1 MKLYLAVLL
10 FQVVPFLRTS
20 KAETKLNSLNGETMK
35 RFLWFGVFILA
46 ISGATA
52 QTGANPKAT
61 PPKPTV
67 KKSAAPARAS
77 AGEVQELRDALAA
90 QQKQSDEQRQQL
102 EQVKSQLQQ
111 LLEATQQAN
120 ASAQK
125 VQGSAEQAQTTAA
138 QAQQSASDAQ
148 RLADQASSSA
158 AEAKTGL
165 EVTDKRSKDE
175 DKKLSA
181 LQDLVGRF
189 RFNGDIRVRGESFF
203 QDGVPDR
210 NRGRIRVRF
219 GVDGKLN
226 EDFVGGFA
234 LATGSLGDPTTT
246 NESFTNFFDRKT
258 IGLDRGYITYNPVA
272 HRWLSLT
279 GGKFAYAWNRT
290 QVTGDPDINPEGFN
304 EKLSWDL
311 NTPVV
316 KNFAVDFMQL
326 LFNESSTGTDSY
338 ALGGQIS
345 GKLQFG
351 RLTTTPSFLAIKWNN
366 PDSILQ
372 ASGFAVQA
380 TTTTGGLQV
389 PGEGPG
395 CSKGT
400 GLPTVP
406 PCAFAANTL
415 TNATYNDPSGKP
427 HFFSQFLYA
436 DFILNNQIR
445 TGSDRRPINLLLE
458 YEDNLDAKDH
468 PLAATGNGVVLT
480 GLGKQSHTYLADIS
494 LGQTKNKNDI
504 QVGYAWLREEQ
515 DAAIASFAES
525 DQRAPT
531 NVLQNRWYALWKLRA
546 NTIASYT
553 FWYGRTLNSNLQH
566 AVLATGTKPGEEE
579 PYLKRMQFDL
589 IYSF

>member
-1 MKLYLAVLL
+1 
-10 FQVVPFLRTS
+10 
-20 KAETKLNSLNGETMK
+20 MK
-35 RFLWFGVFILA
+35 RFLWFSAFILV

-52 QTGANPKAT
+52 QTGANPKVSPNKLASQAR
-61 PPKPTV
+61 V
-67 KKSAAPARAS
+67 SAK
-77 AGEVQELRDALAA
+77 EVQELRDALAA
-90 QQKQSDEQRQQL
+90 QQKQADEQRQQL
-102 EQVKSQLQQ
+102 DQLRSQLQQ
-111 LLEATQQAN
+111 LLDASQQAN

-125 VQGSAEQAQTTAA
+125 VQDSVEQAQTTAA
-138 QAQQSASDAQ
+138 QAQQSASEAQ

-158 AEAKTGL
+158 AEAKSAL
-165 EVTDKRSKDE
+165 SLVDQQSKDE

-181 LQDLVGRF
+181 LQDVLGRF
-189 RFNGDIRVRGESFF
+189 RFNGDIRVRGESFL

-210 NRGRIRVRF
+210 NRGRVRVRF
-219 GVDGKLN
+219 GVDGKLG
-226 EDFVGGFA
+226 EDFVGGLA

-246 NESFTNFFDRKT
+246 NETFTNFFDRKT

-316 KNFAVDFMQL
+316 KNLAVDFMQL

-345 GKLQFG
+345 SKLQIG

-372 ASGFAVQA
+372 ASAFAVQA
-380 TTTTGGLQV
+380 TTTTGGLPV

-395 CSKGT
+395 CSKGS

-406 PCAFAANTL
+406 PCTFAANNL

-427 HFFSQFLYA
+427 HFYSQFLYT

-445 TGSDRRPINLLLE
+445 TGSDRWPINLLLE
-458 YEDNLDAKDH
+458 TENNLDAKDH

-480 GLGKQSHTYLADIS
+480 ALGKQSHTYLADIS

-531 NVLQNRWYALWKLRA
+531 NILQNRWYALWKVRA
-546 NTIASYT
+546 NTVASYT

-566 AVLATGTKPGEEE
+566 AILATETTAGEQE

>member
-1 MKLYLAVLL
+1 
-10 FQVVPFLRTS
+10 
-20 KAETKLNSLNGETMK
+20 MK
-35 RFLWFGVFILA
+35 RFLWFTPFILM

-52 QTGANPKAT
+52 QTDANPKAT
-61 PPKPTV
+61 APKPVV
-67 KKSAAPARAS
+67 KKPAAPVRVS
-77 AGEVQELRDALAA
+77 PTEVQELRDALAA
-90 QQKQSDEQRQQL
+90 QQKQSEEQRQQL

-120 ASAQK
+120 ASAQR

-138 QAQQSASDAQ
+138 QAQQSAADAQ
-148 RLADQASSSA
+148 RLADQASSSS
-158 AEAKTGL
+158 AEAKAAL
-165 EVTDKRSKDE
+165 SLVDKTTKDE

-189 RFNGDIRVRGESFF
+189 RFSGDIRVRGESFF
-203 QDGVPDR
+203 QDDVPDR

-219 GVDGKLN
+219 GVDGRLN
-226 EDFVGGFA
+226 EDFIGGLA

-258 IGLDRGYITYNPVA
+258 IGLDRGFITYNPVA

-311 NTPVV
+311 NSPVI
-316 KNFAVDFMQL
+316 KNFTADFMQL
-326 LFNESSTGTDSY
+326 LFNESATGTDSY
-338 ALGGQIS
+338 ALGGQLS
-345 GKLQFG
+345 TKLQLG
-351 RLTTTPSFLAIKWNN
+351 RLTSTPSFMAIKWNN

-372 ASGFAVQA
+372 ASAFAVQA

-395 CSKGT
+395 CSKGS

-406 PCAFAANTL
+406 PCAFAANGM
-415 TNATYNDPSGKP
+415 TNATYNDPSGKL
-427 HFFSQFLYA
+427 HFYSQFLYA
-436 DFILNNQIR
+436 DFILNNQIK
-445 TGSDRRPINLLLE
+445 TGSDRFPINLLLE
-458 YEDNLDAKDH
+458 YENNLDAKDH

-494 LGQTKNKNDI
+494 VGQTKNKNDI
-504 QVGYAWLREEQ
+504 QIGYAWLREEQ
-515 DAAIASFAES
+515 DAALASFAES

-531 NVLQNRWYALWKLRA
+531 NILQNRWYALWKLRA
-546 NTIASYT
+546 NTVASYT

-566 AVLATGTKPGEEE
+566 AILATGVKPGEEE
-579 PYLKRMQFDL
+579 PYLTRMQFDL

>member
-1 MKLYLAVLL
+1 
-10 FQVVPFLRTS
+10 
-20 KAETKLNSLNGETMK
+20 MK
-35 RFLWFGVFILA
+35 RFLWFSAFILV
-46 ISGATA
+46 ISSATA

-67 KKSAAPARAS
+67 KKSAAPARVS
-77 AGEVQELRDALAA
+77 AREVQELRDALAA
-90 QQKQSDEQRQQL
+90 QQRQAEEQRQQL

-111 LLEATQQAN
+111 LLEATKQAN

-125 VQGSAEQAQTTAA
+125 VQGSAEQAQTTAE
-138 QAQQSASDAQ
+138 QARQSATEAQ
-148 RLADQASSSA
+148 HLADQASSSA
-158 AEAKTGL
+158 TEAKAAL
-165 EVTDKRSKDE
+165 SVAEKKSKDE
-175 DKKLSA
+175 DKKISA

-226 EDFVGGFA
+226 EDFIGGFA

-246 NESFTNFFDRKT
+246 NETFTNFFDRKT
-258 IGLDRGYITYNPVA
+258 IALDRGYITYNPVA

-304 EKLSWDL
+304 EKFSWDL

-316 KNFAVDFMQL
+316 KNFTVNFMQL
-326 LFNESSTGTDSY
+326 LYNEASAGTDSY
-338 ALGGQIS
+338 SLGGQVS
-345 GKLQFG
+345 AKLQLG
-351 RLTTTPSFLAIKWNN
+351 RLTTTPTFMAIKWNN
-366 PDSILQ
+366 PDAILQ
-372 ASGFAVQA
+372 ASAFAVQA

-395 CSKGT
+395 CGKGS

-406 PCAFAANTL
+406 PCAFSANGM

-445 TGSDRRPINLLLE
+445 TNSDRFPINLLLE
-458 YEDNLDAKDH
+458 YENNLDAKDH
-468 PLAATGNGVVLT
+468 PLAPTGNGVVLT

-494 LGQTKNKNDI
+494 LGQTKNKNDF

-531 NVLQNRWYALWKLRA
+531 NILQNRWYALWKLRA
-546 NTIASYT
+546 NTVASYT

-566 AVLATGTKPGEEE
+566 AILATGVTPGQQE

>member
-1 MKLYLAVLL
+1 LYLAAFL
-10 FQVVPFLRTS
+10 FQAAAGYLGRTKS
-20 KAETKLNSLNGETMK
+20 EINSRNQTEITMK
-35 RFLWFGVFILA
+35 PFLWFSAFMLV

-52 QTGANPKAT
+52 QTGASPKSS
-61 PPKPTV
+61 PPKSTS
-67 KKSAAPARAS
+67 KKAASQSHVSAQ
-77 AGEVQELRDALAA
+77 EVQELRDGLAA
-90 QQKQSDEQRQQL
+90 QQKQADEQRQQL
-102 EQVKSQLQQ
+102 DQLKSQLQ
-111 LLEATQQAN
+111 LLDATRQAN

-125 VQGSAEQAQTTAA
+125 VQGSAELAQTTAA
-138 QAQQSASDAQ
+138 QAQQSATEAQ

-158 AEAKTGL
+158 AEARTAL
-165 EVTDKRSKDE
+165 ALVDKQSRAE
-175 DKKLSA
+175 DKKIGS
-181 LQDLVGRF
+181 LQDILGRV
-189 RFNGDIRVRGESFF
+189 RFTGDVRVRGESSF
-203 QDGVPDR
+203 QDGVADR

-219 GVDGKLN
+219 GVDGKLG
-226 EDFVGGFA
+226 EDFVGGLS

-304 EKLSWDL
+304 EKFSWDL

-316 KNFAVDFMQL
+316 KNLAVDFMQL

-338 ALGGQIS
+338 ALGGQVS

-351 RLTTTPSFLAIKWNN
+351 RLITTPSFMAIKWNN

-372 ASGFAVQA
+372 ASAFAVQA

-395 CSKGT
+395 CGKGS
-400 GLPTVP
+400 GLPAVP
-406 PCAFAANTL
+406 PCAFSANGM
-415 TNATYNDPSGKP
+415 TNATYTDPGGKP
-427 HFFSQFLYA
+427 HFYSQFLYA

-445 TGSDRRPINLLLE
+445 TGSERLPINLLLE
-458 YEDNLDAKDH
+458 FENNLDAKDH

-494 LGQTKNKNDI
+494 LGQTRNKNDI

-515 DAAIASFAES
+515 DAAISSFAES

-531 NVLQNRWYALWKLRA
+531 NILQHRWYALWKIRA
-546 NTIASYT
+546 NTVASYT

-566 AVLATGTKPGEEE
+566 AILATGTTAGQQE

>member
-1 MKLYLAVLL
+1 
-10 FQVVPFLRTS
+10 
-20 KAETKLNSLNGETMK
+20 MK
-35 RFLWFGVFILA
+35 RFLWLSAFIVV

-52 QTGANPKAT
+52 QTGAGPKGIL
-61 PPKPTV
+61 PKPPV
-67 KKSAAPARAS
+67 KKSPSQARVS
-77 AGEVQELRDALAA
+77 AQEVQELREALAV
-90 QQKQSDEQRQQL
+90 QQKQADEQRRQL
-102 EQVKSQLQQ
+102 DQLKSQLQQ
-111 LLEATQQAN
+111 LLDATQQAN
-120 ASAQK
+120 TAAQK

-138 QAQQSASDAQ
+138 QAQQSATEAQ
-148 RLADQASSSA
+148 RLAGQASSSA
-158 AEAKTGL
+158 AQTQTALSVVDQQSRDEG
-165 EVTDKRSKDE
+165 KR
-175 DKKLSA
+175 LTA
-181 LQDLVGRF
+181 LQDVLGRF

-203 QDGVPDR
+203 QDGVADR
-210 NRGRIRVRF
+210 NRGRVRVRF
-219 GVDGKLN
+219 GVDGKLG
-226 EDFVGGFA
+226 EDFVGGLA
-234 LATGSLGDPTTT
+234 LATGSLADPTTT

-311 NTPVV
+311 SSPVL

-338 ALGGQIS
+338 ALGGQVS
-345 GKLQFG
+345 GKLQLG
-351 RLTTTPSFLAIKWNN
+351 RLTTTPSFMAIKWNN

-372 ASGFAVQA
+372 ASAFAVQA
-380 TTTTGGLQV
+380 TTTTGGLPV

-395 CSKGT
+395 CSKGS
-400 GLPTVP
+400 GLPIVP
-406 PCAFAANTL
+406 PCAFAANGM

-445 TGSDRRPINLLLE
+445 TGSDRLPINLLLE
-458 YEDNLDAKDH
+458 YENNLEAKNH
-468 PLAATGNGVVLT
+468 PLDPTGNGVVLT

-494 LGQTKNKNDI
+494 LGRTKNRNDI

-515 DAAIASFAES
+515 DAALASFAES

-531 NVLQNRWYALWKLRA
+531 NILQNRWYALWKVRA
-546 NTIASYT
+546 NTVASYT
-553 FWYGRTLNSNLQH
+553 FWYGRTLNSDLQH
-566 AVLATGTKPGEEE
+566 AILAPGTTAGEQQ

>member
-1 MKLYLAVLL
+1 MMK
-10 FQVVPFLRTS
+10 Q
-20 KAETKLNSLNGETMK
+20 
-35 RFLWFGVFILA
+35 FLWFTPFILM

-52 QTGANPKAT
+52 QTDANPKAA
-61 PPKPTV
+61 PSKPAV
-67 KKSAAPARAS
+67 KKTAAPARVS
-77 AGEVQELRDALAA
+77 PREVQELRDALAA
-90 QQKQSDEQRQQL
+90 QQKQSEQQRLQL

-111 LLEATQQAN
+111 LLEATRQAN

-138 QAQQSASDAQ
+138 QAQQAAVEAQ
-148 RLADQASSSA
+148 RLADQASSSSE
-158 AEAKTGL
+158 EAKAAL
-165 EVTDKRSKDE
+165 SLVDKTTKDE

-181 LQDLVGRF
+181 LQDLAGRF

-203 QDGVPDR
+203 QDDVPDR

-219 GVDGKLN
+219 GVDGRLN
-226 EDFVGGFA
+226 EDFIGGLA

-258 IGLDRGYITYNPVA
+258 IGLDRGFITYNPVA

-304 EKLSWDL
+304 ERLSWDL
-311 NTPVV
+311 NSPVI
-316 KNFAVDFMQL
+316 KNFTADFMQL
-326 LFNESSTGTDSY
+326 LFNESATGTDSY
-338 ALGGQIS
+338 ALGGQLS
-345 GKLQFG
+345 TKLQIG
-351 RLTTTPSFLAIKWNN
+351 RLTTAPSFMAIKWNN

-372 ASGFAVQA
+372 ASAFAVQA

-395 CSKGT
+395 CSKGS

-406 PCAFAANTL
+406 PCALAANGM

-427 HFFSQFLYA
+427 HFYSQFLYA

-445 TGSDRRPINLLLE
+445 TGSDRFPINLLLE
-458 YEDNLDAKDH
+458 YENNLDAKDH

-480 GLGKQSHTYLADIS
+480 SLGKQSHTYLADIS
-494 LGQTKNKNDI
+494 VGQTKNKNDI
-504 QVGYAWLREEQ
+504 QIGYAWLREEQ
-515 DAAIASFAES
+515 DAALASFAES

-531 NVLQNRWYALWKLRA
+531 NILQNRWYALWKLRA
-546 NTIASYT
+546 NTVASYT
-553 FWYGRTLNSNLQH
+553 FWYGHTLNSNLQH
-566 AVLATGTKPGEEE
+566 AILATGVKPGEEE

>member
-1 MKLYLAVLL
+1 
-10 FQVVPFLRTS
+10 
-20 KAETKLNSLNGETMK
+20 MK
-35 RFLWFGVFILA
+35 RFLWFSAFILV
-46 ISGATA
+46 ISSATA

-61 PPKPTV
+61 RKKPASQV
-67 KKSAAPARAS
+67 RVSAK
-77 AGEVQELRDALAA
+77 EVQELREALAA
-90 QQKQSDEQRQQL
+90 QQKQADEQRQQL
-102 EQVKSQLQQ
+102 DQLKSQLQQ
-111 LLEATQQAN
+111 LLDATQQAN
-120 ASAQK
+120 ASAVK
-125 VQGSAEQAQTTAA
+125 VEGSAEQAQTTAA
-138 QAQQSASDAQ
+138 QAQQSATEAQ

-158 AEAKTGL
+158 AEAKTAL
-165 EVTDKRSKDE
+165 SVVDKQSKDE

-181 LQDLVGRF
+181 LQDILGRF

-203 QDGVPDR
+203 QDGVADR
-210 NRGRIRVRF
+210 NRGRVRVRF

-246 NESFTNFFDRKT
+246 NETFTNFFDRKT
-258 IGLDRGYITYNPVA
+258 VGLDRGYITYNPVA

-311 NTPVV
+311 NIPVV
-316 KNFAVDFMQL
+316 KNLAVDFMQL

-338 ALGGQIS
+338 ALGGQVS
-345 GKLQFG
+345 GKLQLG

-372 ASGFAVQA
+372 ASAFAVQA
-380 TTTTGGLQV
+380 TTTTGGLPV

-395 CSKGT
+395 CSKGS

-406 PCAFAANTL
+406 PCAFAANNL

-427 HFFSQFLYA
+427 HFYSQFLYA

-445 TGSDRRPINLLLE
+445 TGSDRWPINLLLE
-458 YEDNLDAKDH
+458 YENNLDAKDH

-494 LGQTKNKNDI
+494 VGQTKTKNDI

-531 NVLQNRWYALWKLRA
+531 NMLQNRWYALWKVRA
-546 NTIASYT
+546 NTMASYT

-566 AVLATGTKPGEEE
+566 AILATGTTAGEQE

>member
-1 MKLYLAVLL
+1 
-10 FQVVPFLRTS
+10 
-20 KAETKLNSLNGETMK
+20 MK
-35 RFLWFGVFILA
+35 RLLWFSAFILV
-46 ISGATA
+46 ISSATA
-52 QTGANPKAT
+52 QTGANRKA
-61 PPKPTV
+61 PPKKPAGQARV
-67 KKSAAPARAS
+67 SAK
-77 AGEVQELRDALAA
+77 EVHELREALAA
-90 QQKQSDEQRQQL
+90 QQKQADEQRQQL
-102 EQVKSQLQQ
+102 DQLKSQLQQ
-111 LLEATQQAN
+111 LLDATQQAN
-120 ASAQK
+120 ASALK

-138 QAQQSASDAQ
+138 QAQQSATEAQ

-158 AEAKTGL
+158 AEAKTAL
-165 EVTDKRSKDE
+165 SVVDKQSKDE
-175 DKKLSA
+175 DRKLSA
-181 LQDLVGRF
+181 LQDILGRF

-203 QDGVPDR
+203 QDGVADR
-210 NRGRIRVRF
+210 NRGRVRVRF

-226 EDFVGGFA
+226 EDFVGGVA

-246 NESFTNFFDRKT
+246 NETFTNFFDRKT

-279 GGKFAYAWNRT
+279 GGKFAYAWART

-304 EKLSWDL
+304 EKFSWDL
-311 NTPVV
+311 NIPVV
-316 KNFAVDFMQL
+316 KNLAVDFMQL

-338 ALGGQIS
+338 ALGGQVS
-345 GKLQFG
+345 GKLQLG

-372 ASGFAVQA
+372 ASSFAVQA
-380 TTTTGGLQV
+380 TTTTGGLPV

-395 CSKGT
+395 CSKGS

-406 PCAFAANTL
+406 PCAFAANNL

-427 HFFSQFLYA
+427 HFYSQFLYA

-445 TGSDRRPINLLLE
+445 TGSDRWPINLLLE
-458 YEDNLDAKDH
+458 YENNLDAKDH
-468 PLAATGNGVVLT
+468 PLAATGKGVVLT

-494 LGQTKNKNDI
+494 LGQTKDKNDI

-531 NVLQNRWYALWKLRA
+531 NILQNRWYALWKVRA
-546 NTIASYT
+546 NTVASYT
-553 FWYGRTLNSNLQH
+553 FWYGRALNSNLQH
-566 AVLATGTKPGEEE
+566 AILATGTTAGEQE
-579 PYLKRMQFDL
+579 PYLKRMQLDL

>member
-1 MKLYLAVLL
+1 MKPSLCAAMVVVL
-10 FQVVPFLRTS
+10 T
-20 KAETKLNSLNGETMK
+20 
-35 RFLWFGVFILA
+35 
-46 ISGATA
+46 ATLMA
-52 QTGANPKAT
+52 QTPSKKAKT
-61 PPKPTV
+61 
-67 KKSAAPARAS
+67 APANRSTAM
-77 AGEVQELRDALAA
+77 AKDIQALRDTVAA
-90 QQKQSDEQRQQL
+90 QQQQMEAQRQQMDQL
-102 EQVKSQLQQ
+102 KSQMQQ
-111 LLEATQQAN
+111 LLDATQQAN
-120 ASAQK
+120 DSAQK
-125 VQGSAEQAQTTAA
+125 VRSSAEQAQTTAT
-138 QAQQSASDAQ
+138 QAQQSASEAQ
-148 RLADQASSSA
+148 HAADQASA
-158 AEAKTGL
+158 NATEAKAALSLAEGKSK
-165 EVTDKRSKDE
+165 EEDKR
-175 DKKLSA
+175 LSA
-181 LQDLVGRF
+181 LQDVLGRF
-189 RFNGDIRVRGESFF
+189 RLVGDVRVRGESFF
-203 QDGVPDR
+203 QDGVADR

-219 GVDGKLN
+219 GVEGKLN

-246 NESFTNFFDRKT
+246 NETFTNFFDRKT

-279 GGKFAYAWNRT
+279 GGKFAYPWNRT

-304 EKLSWDL
+304 EKFSWDL
-311 NTPVV
+311 NIPVV
-316 KNFAVDFMQL
+316 KNLAVDFMQL

-351 RLTTTPSFLAIKWNN
+351 RLTTTPSFQAIKWNN

-372 ASGFAVQA
+372 ASAFAVQA
-380 TTTTGGLQV
+380 TTTTGGLPV

-395 CSKGT
+395 CGKGS

-406 PCAFAANTL
+406 PCAFAANGM

-427 HFFSQFLYA
+427 HFYSQFLYA

-445 TGSDRRPINLLLE
+445 TGSDRLPINLLLE
-458 YEDNLDAKDH
+458 YENNLDAKDH
-468 PLAATGNGVVLT
+468 PLASTGNGVVLT

-531 NVLQNRWYALWKLRA
+531 NILQNRWYALWKVRA
-546 NTIASYT
+546 NTVASYT

-566 AVLATGTKPGEEE
+566 AILATGTTAGEQE

>member
-1 MKLYLAVLL
+1 
-10 FQVVPFLRTS
+10 
-20 KAETKLNSLNGETMK
+20 MK
-35 RFLWFGVFILA
+35 RFWWLSVFILV

-61 PPKPTV
+61 PLKSTV
-67 KKSAAPARAS
+67 KRPSGQSRVSAK
-77 AGEVQELRDALAA
+77 EVQDLREALAV
-90 QQKQSDEQRQQL
+90 QQKQADEQRQQL
-102 EQVKSQLQQ
+102 EQVEFQLQQ
-111 LLEATQQAN
+111 LIEATQLAN
-120 ASAQK
+120 AAAQK

-138 QAQQSASDAQ
+138 QAQQSAADAQ

-158 AEAKTGL
+158 EQAKTAL
-165 EVTDKRSKDE
+165 SLVDKQSKEE
-175 DKKLSA
+175 DKKVSA
-181 LQDLVGRF
+181 LQDLAGRF

-226 EDFVGGFA
+226 EDFIGGLA

-246 NESFTNFFDRKT
+246 NETFTNFFDRKT

-311 NTPVV
+311 NSPVV
-316 KNFAVDFMQL
+316 KNLTVDFMQL
-326 LFNESSTGTDSY
+326 LFNEASAGTDSY
-338 ALGGQIS
+338 SLGGQVS
-345 GKLQFG
+345 AKLQLG
-351 RLTTTPSFLAIKWNN
+351 RLTTTPTFMAIKWNN

-372 ASGFAVQA
+372 ASAFAVQA

-395 CSKGT
+395 CSKGS
-400 GLPTVP
+400 GLLTVP

-427 HFFSQFLYA
+427 HFYSQFLYA

-445 TGSDRRPINLLLE
+445 TGSDRLPVNLLLE
-458 YEDNLDAKDH
+458 YENNLDAKDH

-480 GLGKQSHTYLADIS
+480 GLGKQSHTYLADVS
-494 LGQTKNKNDI
+494 LGQTKNKNDF

-531 NVLQNRWYALWKLRA
+531 NILQNRWYALWKVRA
-546 NTIASYT
+546 NTVASYT

-566 AVLATGTKPGEEE
+566 AVLATGTTAGGQE